1 MQITNVVLVDVSAVL
16 SNNFTNCVK
25 NNDNSLKISLEFGNN
40 KAMYN

>member
-25 NNDNSLKISLEFGNN
+25 IFDNRPG
-40 KAMYN
+40 